1 MSKRKKTPSKLKVK
15 IQKSRPFLEFL
26 VDGKGSKKLE
36 VLALKSENHT
46 MIHVYLKLLVVKYF
60 FPAERQCQRED
71 ITLGWKRI
79 MCKDMKILAPCAFG
93 KMRIKLSP
101 W

>member
-1 MSKRKKTPSKLKVK
+1 MRKTHVKTQEDPLKT
-15 IQKSRPFLEFL
+15 QGENSEKSALLEFL

-60 FPAERQCQRED
+60 HPAESSVRE
-71 ITLGWKRI
+71 RI
-79 MCKDMKILAPCAFG
+79 
-93 KMRIKLSP
+93 
-101 W
+101 